1 MRRIF
6 WKSRTFRLWIICY
19 LLVLLLPM
27 VFSSLLHTSNTRVL
41 TQKAYDSGM
50 AAVQQIA
57 SVIDGQLSALYNISD
72 AICVAP
78 EIRKLKFLSLPF
90 DAAKYYETH
99 QRARYL
105 NNFAAYRTLV
115 DSFYIYCNRLSCILD
130 AGHIYTRV
138 NQYDRIVQQVLCL
151 ENDQFERLM
160 AEPHQRALYL
170 TDGGRKVLYLQ
181 TIATGA
187 VGEAPPLTLIM
198 LLNTATVQKLL
209 SGAESA
215 NDAIARVC
223 LPDERLLSGDASEA
237 NSFVTTV
244 SAFRALFP
252 EGGDYVV
259 SSVASDASAFSYAL
273 SIPKESLFSAIR
285 NGDMVFIYSLICTVL
300 LGIVLAL
307 LLAQHNYRP
316 VYRLKKRM
324 EVDSSLENDFAAIDN
339 RLAEIQKNRTQME
352 QELQRLSLIEDRQLF
367 DALVSGD
374 LDALDKRQFSQLQD
388 GFTGNL
394 FVVVCL
400 EADAEKQAA
409 VSRRYIIKQVNHLFT
424 TLSGDVCTC
433 TAQYFGSRP
442 VAVLCF
448 AGSCSPYDA
457 QLYAREVARRMLSVA
472 PELSGMTVYIGDA
485 CENIQGVALSYQ
497 NALRAKEYTDFVSER
512 DKQIILYDDTMV
524 SSELSWKDYDIVDAE
539 RRFISLMVERDYA
552 ASEPLLR
559 EIMSYYTGHDGLSL
573 HMMQCRMYGVLN
585 MLLNVLR
592 AVEADISAAF
602 PAEEK
607 PLEQLLNVRTMQE
620 LEDVVF
626 DIMAQLRQ
634 YGDSRSNQLD
644 SKLARVEAYID
655 AQYFDPNLSVQQ
667 VAEKFGMSLP
677 YLSREFKAA
686 KGTGVLTWINQCRIE
701 KAKQIIAADESITL
715 ADVAQQIGYNSSQTF
730 IRIFK
735 RYEGVTPGQYRAQL
749 RGGDSSGENSSEA
762 GDPA

>member
-1 MRRIF
+1 MHRIF

-27 VFSSLLHTSNTRVL
+27 IFSSILHTSNTRVL

-50 AAVQQIA
+50 AAVQQVA
-57 SVIDGQLSALYNISD
+57 SVTDGQLSALYNISD

-78 EIRKLKFLSLPF
+78 EIRKLKFISLPF
-90 DAAKYYETH
+90 DAAKYYEVH
-99 QRARYL
+99 QRAKYL

-115 DSFYIYCNRLSCILD
+115 DSFYIYCDRLSCILD
-130 AGHIYTRV
+130 AGHIYTST
-138 NQYDRIVQQVLCL
+138 NQYDRIVRQVLCL
-151 ENDQFERLM
+151 KNDQFDDLM
-160 AEPHQRALYL
+160 ARHHQRALYL

-181 TIATGA
+181 TITSSLTD
-187 VGEAPPLTLIM
+187 EAPPLTLIM
-198 LLNTATVQKLL
+198 LLNTATIRELL
-209 SGAESA
+209 SGAESTY
-215 NDAIARVC
+215 DAVARIC
-223 LPDERLLSGDASEA
+223 LPDALLLSGDARDA
-237 NSFVTTV
+237 GSFVTTESV
-244 SAFRALFP
+244 FRGLFP
-252 EGGDYVV
+252 EGDEYVV
-259 SSVASDASAFSYAL
+259 SSVSSDLSAFAYAL
-273 SIPKESLFSAIR
+273 SIPKENLFSAIR
-285 NGDMVFIYSLICTVL
+285 TGDMVFTYSLICTVL

-316 VYRLKKRM
+316 VHRLKETM
-324 EVDSSLENDFAAIDN
+324 EVDGSLENDFAAIDK
-339 RLAEIQKNRTQME
+339 RLAEIQKNRSQME
-352 QELQRLSLIEDRQLF
+352 SELERLSLIEDRQLF

-374 LDALDKRQFSQLQD
+374 LDGLDKRQIAQLQD

-400 EADAEKQAA
+400 EPDAEKQAA
-409 VSRRYIIKQVNHLFT
+409 VSRRYIIKQVNHLFA
-424 TLSGDVCTC
+424 TLSGEVCTC

-457 QLYAREVARRMLSVA
+457 QLYAKEVVRRMLSVA
-472 PELSGMTVYIGDA
+472 PELAGMTVYIGDA

-512 DKQIILYDDTMV
+512 DKQIVLYDYTMV

-539 RRFISLMVERDYA
+539 RRFISLMVERNYA

-573 HMMQCRMYGVLN
+573 HMMQFRMYGVLN

-592 AVEADISAAF
+592 EVETDISAAF

-607 PLEQLLNVRTMQE
+607 PLEKLLNVRTMQE
-620 LEDVVF
+620 LEDVVSQ
-626 DIMAQLRQ
+626 IMGQLRA

-686 KGTGVLTWINQCRIE
+686 KGTGVLTWINQRRIE

-715 ADVAQQIGYNSSQTF
+715 ADIAQQIGYNSSQTF

-749 RGGDSSGENSSEA
+749 HDGRAAGETS
-762 GDPA
+762 PF